1 MSVFSHSK
9 DLYFTYL
16 VVHICRF
23 SKESLPLAFWNTSK
37 TTSSLNYSACQIRP
51 FSYVFGFWIG
61 VGASH
66 ITDSYFPVL
75 FHFIPSWFAWDCTYV
90 WFCSFSDVHVWFPWV
105 LYVVCWVV
113 ILVSETEKMGTT
125 DRCFLVVF
133 FLSDLE
139 EFNFDFLVL
148 KA

>member
-1 MSVFSHSK
+1 M
-9 DLYFTYL
+9 
-16 VVHICRF
+16 
-23 SKESLPLAFWNTSK
+23 
-37 TTSSLNYSACQIRP
+37 
-51 FSYVFGFWIG
+51 
-61 VGASH
+61 
-66 ITDSYFPVL
+66 
-75 FHFIPSWFAWDCTYV
+75 
-90 WFCSFSDVHVWFPWV
+90 
-105 LYVVCWVV
+105 CWVV